1 MGNLHI
7 PSIGGI
13 KKQISKTDQLMSE
26 KLTGADHTKLDDR
39 FTQMEKVTDVF
50 LEVEGEMYEKT
61 RDILYPNPAVRVK
74 QVSDKG
80 IASIGFQNM
89 DIFQSSVGIASK
101 TLGGGGNQMLPLPEK
116 ALSESME
123 KGGRKMQELY
133 GQEVSYFAE
142 SLILTGESMNQLG
155 DMRTS
160 MEDHV
165 TQNFLC
171 PIDDN
176 KDLKN
181 MAHHR
186 KKVAGH
192 KLDYDCKK
200 RHGEQGTGMV
210 ESEKKFADSY
220 KAAQLSM
227 NSVIENESEYVMQI
241 SALSNSLNDYH
252 MGCVSILED
261 LVKELKKKKDA
272 ADRRPR
278 YDFKPRTL
286 YQMTGQP
293 PTNVNKNLQLDTNP
307 NGNR

>member
-1 MGNLHI
+1 M
-7 PSIGGI
+7 
-13 KKQISKTDQLMSE
+13 ISSPRWRRSLMSSSRLRP
-26 KLTGADHTKLDDR
+26 KCMK
-39 FTQMEKVTDVF
+39 
-50 LEVEGEMYEKT
+50 KT
-61 RDILYPNPAVRVK
+61 SDILYPNPAIRVK

-80 IASIGFQNM
+80 IAAIG
-89 DIFQSSVGIASK
+89 VGIASK
-101 TLGGGGNQMLPLPEK
+101 TLAGGGNQMLPLPEK

-133 GQEVSYFAE
+133 GQEVSYYGE
-142 SLILTGESMNQLG
+142 GLIVTGEAMNQLG

-176 KDLKN
+176 KDLKQ

-220 KAAQLSM
+220 KA
-227 NSVIENESEYVMQI
+227 
-241 SALSNSLNDYH
+241 
-252 MGCVSILED
+252 
-261 LVKELKKKKDA
+261 
-272 ADRRPR
+272 
-278 YDFKPRTL
+278 
-286 YQMTGQP
+286 
-293 PTNVNKNLQLDTNP
+293 
-307 NGNR
+307 